1 MNLSN
6 ELIENLH
13 RRTWYNSRLDDN
25 GTFLAIM
32 LSKKI
37 GSIDAVDY
45 PMVSYD
51 LPNKNDTFILLTLG
65 VINPV
70 HLGLGELG
78 DGWVE
83 AKTLFDMD
91 TWFVCFA
98 MGRKYN
104 TTNCFIQITKQNEL
118 LIALDYFGNNFIDT
132 ITTHVY
138 VRFYTNVYFS
148 NPTLRANG
156 KLAIKCIVITNS
168 KLEYLQFSTGV
179 TNTEQHLVFKNGLL
193 MVAGLPEYES
203 LVINDVVEVI
213 HDSSITHKHLIP
225 ITNPVIYRSTL
236 DVANKILISIEDVND
251 SQFVA
256 DDEFFITG
264 TTHLGKVVGGYF
276 PRINLPIVR
285 PLTYKDYGLNSQLV
299 YDMLV
304 SMSSFKDVGQLSNVN
319 VMVIRRTSGRSKKSV
334 NGSNYISDLMNLPLN
349 IRQQALTGVNA
360 NLPIWNATNL
370 ESCPY
375 NVFIQHLNLER
386 NYDSYYGVYSRK
398 ELLAHIE
405 NPAEVDSGNWLMPV
419 DALDSG
425 TFITFD
431 SSGKHPEF
439 IPVDRISIGLGC
451 HSGRMPIYLP
461 FGIDNTLVEIM
472 VEVGSTDP
480 VLVSANSGVMCLYFN
495 VDWKVATLGIDYTL
509 IDNPYTNLTE
519 VSWNNRMLPYKRQI
533 RSSAN
538 SVGYI
543 CDCTLTDLL
552 YGIPVYGNGVVEF
565 DYGMRNL
572 LVWCNGDYLVYGLDY
587 VLYDKKLYLTSK
599 RSSWSPAFK
608 LTVIYSGIPNNNL
621 VYTDKSKFGFVKY
634 NSILEDNIYDLIAY
648 RNKLIFVDGALYTLE
663 QIQEKES
670 YLDIV
675 DKVVTPFTNG
685 TVYAIVDRPQFFRDD
700 ILDLFT
706 KTEEAER
713 QDDITISKY
722 LTAIYPQ
729 PMPNGIIVIPKLY
742 EVVSILMN
750 ALIGDIVNNTLQGLI
765 YSEYTND
772 QLYTLLQPYMWYLKI
787 DLTITNLDLN
797 YIIVSPSWDTGPF
810 FVNLHEYAFLSTVNS
825 VLLGNKVQ
833 RLDTY
838 LTTI

>member
-1 MNLSN
+1 MNLSHQV
-6 ELIENLH
+6 IENLH
-13 RRTWYNSRLDDN
+13 RRVWYDSRLDDN

-37 GSIDAVDY
+37 GGIGSVDY

-51 LPNKNDTFILLTLG
+51 LPNRTDTFILLSLG
-65 VINPV
+65 VINPDS
-70 HLGLGELG
+70 LGLGELG

-104 TTNCFIQITKQNEL
+104 ATNCFVQITKQNEL
-118 LIALDYFGNNFIDT
+118 LIALDYFSNSFITT

-156 KLAIKCIVITNS
+156 VLTIASTVVTNS
-168 KLEYLQFSTGV
+168 KLEYLQFGSGNTS
-179 TNTEQHLVFKNGLL
+179 TEQHLVFKNGLL
-193 MVAGLPEYES
+193 LVDGLPEYET
-203 LVINDVVEVI
+203 LLLGEIIEIIRDP
-213 HDSSITHKHLIP
+213 SITHKHLIP
-225 ITNPVIYRSTL
+225 ITNPVIYRSVL
-236 DVANKILISIEDVND
+236 DTANKILISVEDVND
-251 SQFVA
+251 NQFVA

-264 TTHLGKVVGGYF
+264 TTRLGKVVGGYF

-299 YDMLV
+299 SDMLI
-304 SMSSFKDVGQLSNVN
+304 SMCSFKDVGQLSNVT
-319 VMVIRRTSGRSKKSV
+319 VMVIRRTSGRRKKSV
-334 NGSNYISDLMNLPLN
+334 NGNNYLNDLMNLPLN

-360 NLPIWNATNL
+360 NLPMWNATNL

-398 ELLAHIE
+398 ELLAYVE
-405 NPAEVDSGNWLMPV
+405 NPGEVDSDKWLMPV
-419 DALDSG
+419 VALDSG
-425 TFITFD
+425 TFLTFD
-431 SSGKHPEF
+431 SAGKHPTF
-439 IPVDRISIGLGC
+439 IPVDRINIGLGC
-451 HSGRMPIYLP
+451 YSGRMPIYLP
-461 FGIDNTLVEIM
+461 FDIDNTLVEIN
-472 VEVGSTDP
+472 VDAGSIEP
-480 VLVSANSGVMCLYFN
+480 VLISANSGVKCLYFN
-495 VDWKVATLGIDYTL
+495 VDWKIATLDVDYTL
-509 IDNPYTNLTE
+509 TDDPYTNLATI
-519 VSWNNRMLPYKRQI
+519 SWDSRISPYKRQV
-533 RSSAN
+533 RSSTN
-538 SVGYI
+538 SVGYNY
-543 CDCTLTDLL
+543 DCTLDDLL
-552 YGIPVYGNGVVEF
+552 YGIPVYGNVVVEF
-565 DYGMRNL
+565 DFGMRNL

-587 VLYDKKLYLTSK
+587 VLYDKRIYLTSK
-599 RSSWSPAFK
+599 RESWDTVFK
-608 LTVIYSGIPNNNL
+608 LTVAYTGVPNNDL
-621 VYTDKSKFGFVKY
+621 LYHDKSKFGFVKY
-634 NSILEDNIYDLIAY
+634 NSILEDGFYDLIAY

-663 QIQEKES
+663 QVQEKES

-675 DKVVTPFTNG
+675 DTETTPFING

-700 ILDLFT
+700 TLDLFT

-713 QDDITISKY
+713 QDDVTVSKY
-722 LTAIYPQ
+722 LTVVYPQ
-729 PMPNGIIVIPKLY
+729 PIPEGIIAIPKLY
-742 EVVSILMN
+742 EVVSVLMN
-750 ALIGDIVNNTLQGLI
+750 ALIKDIVENKIQGLV
-765 YSEYTND
+765 YNEYTND
-772 QLYTLLQPYMWYLKI
+772 QLYTILQPYMWYLKI
-787 DLTITNLDLN
+787 DLTVTTLDLN

-810 FVNLHEYAFLSTVNS
+810 FVDLHEYAFLTTVNS